1 MTFKF
6 AQLIPSVLI
15 KTTIASRY
23 RIFQNSEK
31 IVILRSVNI
40 QLSTRY
46 ILNFR
51 GSKPHL
57 ISPLRIFQS

>member
-1 MTFKF
+1 MKFKF

-15 KTTIASRY
+15 KTTTASRY

-31 IVILRSVNI
+31 IVILRSVDI

-46 ILNFR
+46 I
-51 GSKPHL
+51 
-57 ISPLRIFQS
+57 